1 MIPNSFQLG
10 AHTITVQKNARTKD
24 AYGLWHEQKKLIQLA
39 KPRADW
45 SEHFALQVFWHEAC
59 HAILEYMGR
68 GDLSQQEHFV
78 DGLSEA
84 LTQLQLSS
92 STDAN

>member
-10 AHTITVQKNARTKD
+10 AHVIKVQKDAKMKD
-24 AYGLWHEQKKLIQLA
+24 AYGEWYEQKKLIKLA
-39 KPRADW
+39 KSKQDW

-59 HAILEYMGR
+59 HAILEHIGR
-68 GDLSQQEHFV
+68 GDLSQDEHFV

-84 LTQLQLSS
+84 LTQLAL
-92 STDAN
+92 TRKD